1 MPVWNSG
8 RRCIKADA
16 SEEERNNMAIS
27 YRVGLRTALAAVAL
41 SASMGFMAV
50 GAPMA
55 TAQDATPAASPTAEC
70 VAPELP
76 PGTPTPP
83 DASPEAAM
91 EGMDMGTPAADVASP
106 AADTASPVAE
116 ASPAA
121 EEVGT
126 ALSGADAEEATAA
139 ANNLAACVAADP
151 AKALALMTPEF
162 LLENF
167 GTGNP
172 YDVLAMGGLEGLVFE
187 DFAVGN
193 SYAYADGRIGVD
205 VQYKQGPYQVVG
217 ERWFLVNDGGTWK
230 LASLSPNTPTVEG
243 DTTVVGVNLVDY
255 GFEFNVSSIVET
267 EVLMLHAINAGA
279 EPHEIAVIREP
290 EGMTLD
296 QITADPESVL
306 STAEFIG
313 VLVLDTPGQQ
323 GDLAL
328 VGLEPG
334 KYIAICGFTTA
345 DGTPHYMKGM
355 IAEFEI
361 VGV

>member
-8 RRCIKADA
+8 GRCIKDDA
-16 SEEERNNMAIS
+16 LEEERNDMAIS

-50 GAPMA
+50 GAPVA

-83 DASPEAAM
+83 EASPEAAM
-91 EGMDMGTPAADVASP
+91 EGMDMGTPAADA
-106 AADTASPVAE
+106 ASPVAE
-116 ASPAA
+116 ASPVAT

-126 ALSGADAEEATAA
+126 ALEGADAEAATAA
-139 ANNLAACVAADP
+139 VNNLVACVAADP

-167 GTGNP
+167 GTENP
-172 YDVLAMGGLEGLVFE
+172 YDVLAMGALEGLSFQ
-187 DFAVGN
+187 DFTAGN
-193 SYAYADGRIGVD
+193 SYSYADGRVGVD
-205 VQYKQGPYQVVG
+205 VQYKQTAYQVAG

-230 LASLSPNTPTVEG
+230 LTALT
-243 DTTVVGVNLVDY
+243 
-255 GFEFNVSSIVET
+255 
-267 EVLMLHAINAGA
+267 AITAGT
-279 EPHEIAVIREP
+279 EPHELVVLREP
-290 EGMTLD
+290 EGVTLD
-296 QITADPESVL
+296 QVTADPESVL

-313 VLVLDTPGQQ
+313 VLYLGEPGEQ

-328 VGLEPG
+328 AGLEPG
-334 KYIAICGFTTA
+334 KYIAVCGVPNA
-345 DGTPHYMKGM
+345 DGTPHYMLGM

-361 VGV
+361 VGA

>member
-1 MPVWNSG
+1 
-8 RRCIKADA
+8 
-16 SEEERNNMAIS
+16 MAIS

-41 SASMGFMAV
+41 SASMGIMAV

-83 DASPEAAM
+83 EASPEAAM
-91 EGMDMGTPAADVASP
+91 EGHDMGTPAADA
-106 AADTASPVAE
+106 ASPVAD

-121 EEVGT
+121 EEAVGT
-126 ALSGADAEEATAA
+126 ALEGADADAA
-139 ANNLAACVAADP
+139 VAAVNNLAACVAADP

-172 YDVLAMGGLEGLVFE
+172 YDVLAMGGLDGLTFQ
-187 DFAVGN
+187 DFSAGN
-193 SYAYADGRIGVD
+193 SYSYADGRIGVD
-205 VQYKQGPYQVVG
+205 VQYKQGPYQVTG
-217 ERWFLVNDGGTWK
+217 ERWFLVNDAGTWK
-230 LASLSPNTPTVEG
+230 LTSLSPITPAVEG

-279 EPHEIAVIREP
+279 ESHEIVVFREP
-290 EGMTLD
+290 EGMTID

-306 STAEFIG
+306 ANAEFIG
-313 VLVLDTPGQQ
+313 ALYLGDPGEQ

-334 KYIAICGFTTA
+334 KYIAVCGVPSA
-345 DGTPHYMKGM
+345 DGTPHYMLGM

-361 VGV
+361 VAV

>member
-1 MPVWNSG
+1 
-8 RRCIKADA
+8 
-16 SEEERNNMAIS
+16 MAIS

-41 SASMGFMAV
+41 SASMGLMAV
-50 GAPMA
+50 GAPVS

-83 DASPEAAM
+83 EASPEAAM
-91 EGMDMGTPAADVASP
+91 EGMDMGTPAADA
-106 AADTASPVAE
+106 ASPVAE
-116 ASPAA
+116 ASPVAA

-126 ALSGADAEEATAA
+126 ALSGADAEAATAA
-139 ANNLAACVAADP
+139 VNNHVACVAADP

-167 GTGNP
+167 GTENP
-172 YDVLAMGGLEGLVFE
+172 YDVLAMGALEGLAFQ
-187 DFAVGN
+187 DLSVGN
-193 SYAYADGRIGVD
+193 SYSYADGRVGVD
-205 VQYKQGPYQVVG
+205 VQYKQTAYQVAG

-230 LASLSPNTPTVEG
+230 LTSLTPITPTVEG

-267 EVLMLHAINAGA
+267 EVLMLHAINAGT
-279 EPHEIAVIREP
+279 EPHELVVLREP

-296 QITADPESVL
+296 QITADPESAL
-306 STAEFIG
+306 ETAEFIG
-313 VLVLDTPGQQ
+313 VLYLGTPGEQ

-334 KYIAICGFTTA
+334 KYIAVCGVPTA
-345 DGTPHYMKGM
+345 DGTSHYMLGM
-355 IAEFEI
+355 ITEFEI